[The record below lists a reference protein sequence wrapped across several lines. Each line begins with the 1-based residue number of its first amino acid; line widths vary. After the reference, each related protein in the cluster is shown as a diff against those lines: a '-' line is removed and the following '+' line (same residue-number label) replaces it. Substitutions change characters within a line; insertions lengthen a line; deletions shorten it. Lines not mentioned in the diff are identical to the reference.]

1 MLIDSIMLIESGK
14 KEGTSTI
21 VALVRYKT
29 HEASWGP
36 RLGMYVR
43 EILSQGGRQ
52 VATFFISY
60 QKEKKEC
67 LVNFFRIWSKYIKY
81 IKYLGMLLQYIL
93 IYI

>member
-1 MLIDSIMLIESGK
+1 MLINSIMLTESGK

-29 HEASWGP
+29 HEASWGSQ
-36 RLGMYVR
+36 LGYVR

-60 QKEKKEC
+60 QKEEKEC

-81 IKYLGMLLQYIL
+81 IKYLGMLL
-93 IYI
+93 